1 MKAQIKMY
9 KNDGAGKNGYPVKLI
24 ISHNKK
30 IKRKTLVT
38 VLEKYWDP
46 VREIPLP
53 SYPDFETLYSRIL
66 EIRTKAI
73 GIEFHELEDLNQAME
88 FLLNSGKK
96 EKLID
101 FYTYL
106 DQRASYM
113 RSLGREG
120 NAISY
125 EDSKKA
131 LMTVAPS
138 LKFSE
143 LTPALISKMKAKKR
157 LDGCR
162 PATIRKYIA
171 GLRAVYNV
179 AVEELQVED
188 KKPFKGALRDLRVR
202 VRRQRNRYLG
212 VDQLKK
218 LKAAQLEQK
227 SYQRSIDLI
236 LLQFYLCGCDFID
249 VYYLKKKDIQNGR
262 VFLSRKKLGDR
273 AYEFDV
279 KLVDPAKA
287 LIEKY
292 QDDDPK
298 NDYLFPWRK
307 SRTSYTTFINNTRR
321 DLARVKEIVKIELS
335 TKDETL
341 TRKVMRHTFATLG
354 KFERIEE
361 DLLRELM
368 GHERDDIDTA
378 YKDKYPEDERDAA
391 QELLISSIG

>member
-1 MKAQIKMY
+1 MKAQVRMY
-9 KNDGAGKNGYPVKLI
+9 KNDGPGKHGYPIKLI
-24 ISHNKK
+24 ISHHKK
-30 IKRKTLVT
+30 TKRKTLVT

-66 EIRTKAI
+66 EIRAKAI
-73 GIEFHELEDLNQAME
+73 GIEFQEIDDVSLAMD
-88 FLLNSGKK
+88 FLLNSGRKS
-96 EKLID
+96 KLID
-101 FYTYL
+101 FYSYI

-125 EDSKKA
+125 EDAKKA
-131 LMTVAPS
+131 LMAVAPS
-138 LKFSE
+138 LKFSD

-157 LDGCR
+157 VDGCK
-162 PATIRKYIA
+162 PATIKRYIA

-179 AVEELQVED
+179 AVEELQIED
-188 KKPFKGALRDLRVR
+188 KKPFKGALRDLHVR
-202 VRRQRNRYLG
+202 VRRQRNRYLD

-218 LKAAQLEQK
+218 LKSAKLEQK
-227 SYQRSIDLI
+227 SFQRSIDLT
-236 LLQFYLCGCDFID
+236 LLQFYLCGADFID
-249 VYYLKKKDIQNGR
+249 VYYLKKKDIQKGR
-262 VFLSRKKLGDR
+262 VFLTRKKLGDR

-279 KLVDPAKA
+279 KLVSQAKE

-292 QDDDPK
+292 RDDDPE
-298 NDYLFPWRK
+298 NEYLFPWRK
-307 SRTSYTTFINNTRR
+307 SRTSYTTFINNARR
-321 DLARVKEIVKIELS
+321 DLVKVKEILEIELS
-335 TKDETL
+335 PKDDTL
-341 TRKVMRHTFATLG
+341 TPKVMRHTFATLG

-378 YKDKYPEDERDAA
+378 YKDKYPEEERDAA
-391 QELLISSIG
+391 QEKLIGSIQ